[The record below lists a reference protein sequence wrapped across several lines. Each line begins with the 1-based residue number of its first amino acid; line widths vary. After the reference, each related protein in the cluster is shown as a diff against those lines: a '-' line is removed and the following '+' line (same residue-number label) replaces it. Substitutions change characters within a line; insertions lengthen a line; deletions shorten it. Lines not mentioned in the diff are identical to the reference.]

1 MAGVRPAGV
10 LDKVT
15 RKEGFMLSPPLVP
28 PTSTLPANL
37 WCMALMDNPGKL
49 LELVD
54 FVTPLNGRQILL
66 MHRPRVPPRLCEWF
80 TAHCHARLSLR
91 RLCPS
96 FASNQA
102 RKEGF
107 LQERKLVGR

>member
-15 RKEGFMLSPPLVP
+15 RKEGFMLSPPLAP

-54 FVTPLNGRQILL
+54 FCHTR
-66 MHRPRVPPRLCEWF
+66 EW
-80 TAHCHARLSLR
+80 
-91 RLCPS
+91 PS
-96 FASNQA
+96 DSVDAQA
-102 RKEGF
+102 KGSP
-107 LQERKLVGR
+107 